1 MQGPS
6 KEIAREKTPDS
17 SKDPNLIEGVQ
28 HSLQTMWGNSAIA
41 SWMRELNGS
50 DINREGTLSS
60 PSDRSKGTSID
71 SILQQQQ
78 ENGSTLSSE
87 VMQHAF
93 HPKSGENNPESGM
106 RLFVPGLNTPET
118 EDQ

>member
-6 KEIAREKTPDS
+6 KDVSREKMPDA

-60 PSDRSKGTSID
+60 PSDRSKGTWVQEGPHLM
-71 SILQQQQ
+71 ILLPASMMKDFPRDPYAGGPYVMFD
-78 ENGSTLSSE
+78 GSEYVHMMVPLTTLE
-87 VMQHAF
+87 R
-93 HPKSGENNPESGM
+93 PE
-106 RLFVPGLNTPET
+106 
-118 EDQ
+118 